1 MSAFMIGRTGKPS
14 DRQS

>member
-1 MSAFMIGRTGKPS
+1 MFAFMIGRTRNLS

>member
-1 MSAFMIGRTGKPS
+1 MSAFMIGRTGNPS

>member
-1 MSAFMIGRTGKPS
+1 MSAFMIGRTRKPS